1 MHLKPL
7 NFEIASIILLNHA
20 ERKGLIGIYDVC
32 KNRNTRL
39 DELLRWRTS
48 FNCAVAIGQDV

>member
-39 DELLRWRTS
+39 GELLR
-48 FNCAVAIGQDV
+48 